1 MAELKYKRVLLKLS
15 GEALAGEKQIGID
28 PHTVSKI
35 CAEIADV
42 VDMGLEVALVIGGGN
57 IFRGLSAS
65 AEGMDRSSADYMG
78 MLATVLNALAVQDA
92 LEKTGHPTRV
102 LSAIAMQEVCEP
114 YVRRRA
120 MRHLEKGRV
129 IICAAGTGNPYFTT
143 DTAAALRGME
153 LKCDAIIKATKVD
166 GVYDKDPMKHDDA
179 VMFKHLSYEE
189 TLRRHGFHGHHA
201 GPGKPGPDHR
211 VQHVQRQHQ
220 KGGHGREPR
229 HHRRRRLSVMDKE
242 SVLLDSE
249 DRMDKALGAL
259 DRDFSRLRTGRASTG
274 LVDNI
279 KVDYYGTPTP
289 ISQLA
294 SVAIP
299 DSRTITIQ
307 PWDRGAFAGVEK
319 AILKS
324 DLGLTPVN
332 DGKIIR
338 ISIPPLTE
346 DRRKELGKL
355 ARKSGEEAKV
365 AVRNVRRDANDQ
377 LKQLEK
383 DKAISEAALK
393 KATDDVQKLTDK
405 YVAKVDEKCAAKEK
419 EIMDL

>member
-1 MAELKYKRVLLKLS
+1 
-15 GEALAGEKQIGID
+15 
-28 PHTVSKI
+28 
-35 CAEIADV
+35 
-42 VDMGLEVALVIGGGN
+42 
-57 IFRGLSAS
+57 
-65 AEGMDRSSADYMG
+65 
-78 MLATVLNALAVQDA
+78 
-92 LEKTGHPTRV
+92 
-102 LSAIAMQEVCEP
+102 
-114 YVRRRA
+114 
-120 MRHLEKGRV
+120 
-129 IICAAGTGNPYFTT
+129 
-143 DTAAALRGME
+143 
-153 LKCDAIIKATKVD
+153 
-166 GVYDKDPMKHDDA
+166 
-179 VMFKHLSYEE
+179 
-189 TLRRHGFHGHHA
+189 
-201 GPGKPGPDHR
+201 
-211 VQHVQRQHQ
+211 
-220 KGGHGREPR
+220 
-229 HHRRRRLSVMDKE
+229 MDKE

-365 AVRNVRRDANDQ
+365 AVRNVRRDAED
-377 LKQLEK
+377 E
-383 DKAISEAALK
+383 LK

>member
-1 MAELKYKRVLLKLS
+1 
-15 GEALAGEKQIGID
+15 
-28 PHTVSKI
+28 
-35 CAEIADV
+35 
-42 VDMGLEVALVIGGGN
+42 
-57 IFRGLSAS
+57 
-65 AEGMDRSSADYMG
+65 
-78 MLATVLNALAVQDA
+78 
-92 LEKTGHPTRV
+92 
-102 LSAIAMQEVCEP
+102 
-114 YVRRRA
+114 
-120 MRHLEKGRV
+120 
-129 IICAAGTGNPYFTT
+129 
-143 DTAAALRGME
+143 
-153 LKCDAIIKATKVD
+153 
-166 GVYDKDPMKHDDA
+166 
-179 VMFKHLSYEE
+179 
-189 TLRRHGFHGHHA
+189 
-201 GPGKPGPDHR
+201 
-211 VQHVQRQHQ
+211 
-220 KGGHGREPR
+220 
-229 HHRRRRLSVMDKE
+229 MDKE

-307 PWDRGAFAGVEK
+307 PWDRGAFASVEK

-346 DRRKELGKL
+346 DRRKEL

-377 LKQLEK
+377 LKKLEK
-383 DKAISEAALK
+383 DKAISEDELK

>member
-1 MAELKYKRVLLKLS
+1 
-15 GEALAGEKQIGID
+15 
-28 PHTVSKI
+28 
-35 CAEIADV
+35 
-42 VDMGLEVALVIGGGN
+42 
-57 IFRGLSAS
+57 
-65 AEGMDRSSADYMG
+65 
-78 MLATVLNALAVQDA
+78 
-92 LEKTGHPTRV
+92 
-102 LSAIAMQEVCEP
+102 
-114 YVRRRA
+114 
-120 MRHLEKGRV
+120 
-129 IICAAGTGNPYFTT
+129 
-143 DTAAALRGME
+143 
-153 LKCDAIIKATKVD
+153 
-166 GVYDKDPMKHDDA
+166 
-179 VMFKHLSYEE
+179 
-189 TLRRHGFHGHHA
+189 
-201 GPGKPGPDHR
+201 
-211 VQHVQRQHQ
+211 
-220 KGGHGREPR
+220 
-229 HHRRRRLSVMDKE
+229 MDKE

-259 DRDFSRLRTGRASTG
+259 DREFSRLRTGRASTG

-346 DRRKELGKL
+346 ERRKVLGKH
-355 ARKSGEEAKV
+355 ARKFGEEAKV
-365 AVRNVRRDANDQ
+365 AVRTVRRDANDQ
-377 LKQLEK
+377 LKKLEK
-383 DKAISEAALK
+383 DKAISEDELK